1 MKGINLTSPI
11 KNIVPKPWKLSAEET
26 LAALGSDPQ
35 QGLSTPEA
43 GKRTRQ
49 YGSNT
54 LREIKPRSSWA
65 IFINQFRNLIVYFL
79 VVAALLSFTFG
90 DLVEGLAIVAVI
102 FINAAI
108 GFITE
113 LKGVRSIEA
122 LRKLGIVNSRVRR
135 NGAVSDIPAQDLVP
149 GDIIIL
155 EGGDIITADLRIL
168 AASKLQADE
177 SPLTGESLPVA
188 KSAATLPDEVPL
200 AERANMLFKGTAV
213 TRGSG
218 EAVVTGTGMATEL
231 GTIASL
237 VHETVDE
244 TTPLEKRLNQ
254 LGHWLIW
261 VSLGVAALVGITGIA
276 AGRDIFLMVETG
288 IALAVASIPEG
299 LPIVA
304 TIAMARGVWR
314 MARRNALVKDL
325 AAVETLGATTVIC
338 TDKTGTLTENRLAA
352 GALALSNVYLTINI
366 NARDDAKVFISEEG
380 GGVLPDTHLPLLH
393 ALEVSVLCNNG
404 ELPITEDG
412 MIQQVV
418 GDPLEVAL
426 LSLGA
431 RFGLTRKGL
440 NEKLPEEREEAFDSE
455 TKMMATYH
463 RLEKGY
469 WVAAKGA
476 PESILAGCSTILT
489 PDGRQDLSDADRT
502 DWLKKNDAMAAAG
515 LRVLALAEK
524 KTDHLDAPAYENLV
538 FLGLI
543 GLIDPARVDVRQ
555 VLQECR
561 EAGIRVIMATGD
573 QPVTAQA
580 IGYAVGLVD
589 DPNEPVIHGS
599 DLKPPD
605 MLTPEEKE
613 KLLGASLFAR
623 VSPRQKLDI
632 IALHQDNGAI
642 VAMTGDGVND
652 APALK
657 KADIGIAM
665 GLRGTQV
672 AREASD
678 MILKDDSFASIV
690 HAVEQG
696 RIIFKNIKSFVVYL
710 LSCNLS
716 EIMTVGLA
724 AFVSAPLPL
733 LPLQILFLNLVTDVF
748 PALALAASEASPDIM
763 QEAPRKKGDPIMNKG
778 RWFGVAVY
786 GVIITA
792 AVLGAMA
799 IALFYFHMD
808 EKKAV
813 TVSFLTLAF
822 AQLWHVFNMREK
834 GSTFFNNAIVRNPF
848 VWGALALCSLLL
860 AATVYVPLMAEV
872 LNVANPGRNGWLLVF
887 FMSLMPM
894 VVGQIGLGVM
904 KSRLKVKERVQG
916 F

>member
-1 MKGINLTSPI
+1 MQKKYPSSSI
-11 KNIVPKPWKLSAEET
+11 KEVVPKPWALSVADI
-26 LAALGSDPQ
+26 LAVLDSDPQ
-35 QGLSTPEA
+35 HGLTTQEA
-43 GKRTRQ
+43 GRRTRQ
-49 YGSNT
+49 YGPNT
-54 LREIKPRSSWA
+54 LREVKPRSFWE
-65 IFINQFRNLIVYFL
+65 IFINQFKNLIVYFL
-79 VVAALLSFTFG
+79 VAAALLSFVLG
-90 DLVEGLAIVAVI
+90 DHVEGLAIVAVI
-102 FINAAI
+102 LINAAI

-135 NGAVSDIPAQDLVP
+135 NGTVSEIPAQDLVP

-168 AASKLQADE
+168 SASKLQADE

-188 KSAATLPDEVPL
+188 KSTDILPDEVLL

-218 EAVVTGTGMATEL
+218 EAVVAGTGMATEL
-231 GTIASL
+231 GTISSL

-276 AGRDIFLMVETG
+276 AGRDIFLMIETG

-314 MARRNALVKDL
+314 MARLNALVKDL

-352 GALALSNVYLTINI
+352 AALALSNEYLKINM
-366 NARDDAKVFISEEG
+366 NAGDDAGVFISEDGKEL
-380 GGVLPDTHLPLLH
+380 LPAAHVPLLH
-393 ALEVSVLCNNG
+393 ALEVSVLCNNA
-404 ELPITEDG
+404 ELPVTEEG
-412 MIQQVV
+412 SIAQVV
-418 GDPLEVAL
+418 GDPLEIAL

-440 NEKLPEEREEAFDSE
+440 NEKRPEEREDAFDSE

-476 PESILAGCSTILT
+476 PETIIAGCSTILT
-489 PDGRQDLSDADRT
+489 PGGKQELSETDRT
-502 DWLKKNDAMAAAG
+502 YWLDKNDEMAAAG

-524 KTDHLDAPAYENLV
+524 EEDRLDAPAYKGLV

-543 GLIDPARVDVRQ
+543 GLNDPPREDVRQ

-589 DPNEPVIHGS
+589 DVRAPVVHGS
-599 DLKPPD
+599 DLKSPEL
-605 MLTPEEKE
+605 LTPAEKE
-613 KLLGASLFAR
+613 KLLAASLFAR
-623 VSPRQKLDI
+623 VSPKQKLDI
-632 IALHQDNGAI
+632 IALHKDNGAI

-724 AFVSAPLPL
+724 AFVNAPLPL

-748 PALALAASEASPDIM
+748 PALALAASEASPGIM
-763 QEAPRKKGDPIMNKG
+763 KEPPRQKGDPIMNTE
-778 RWFGVAVY
+778 RWFTVALY
-786 GVIITA
+786 GFIITL

-799 IALFYFHMD
+799 IALLYFKMD

-813 TVSFLTLAF
+813 TISFLTLAF
-822 AQLWHVFNMREK
+822 AQLWHVFNMRDK
-834 GSTFFNNAIVRNPF
+834 SSSFFNNAIVRNPF
-848 VWGALALCSLLL
+848 VWGALVLCTLLL
-860 AATVYVPLMAEV
+860 AATVYVPLLAQV
-872 LNVANPGRNGWLLVF
+872 LNVANPGVKGWLLVF
-887 FMSLMPM
+887 IMSLLPM
-894 VVGQIGLGVM
+894 VVGQFGLGVM
-904 KSRLKVKERVQG
+904 KSWRKGKAIG
-916 F
+916 

>member
-1 MKGINLTSPI
+1 MQEKYPTGSI
-11 KNIVPKPWKLSAEET
+11 KEAVSKPWTLSVEEILAE
-26 LAALGSDPQ
+26 LYCDPQ
-35 QGLSTPEA
+35 QGLSTQET

-54 LREIKPRSSWA
+54 LREVKPQSSLS
-65 IFINQFRNLIVYFL
+65 IFINQFKNLIVYFL
-79 VVAALLSFTFG
+79 VAAGLLSFVLG
-90 DLVEGLAIVAVI
+90 DFVEGLAIVAVI
-102 FINAAI
+102 LINAAI
-108 GFITE
+108 GFVTE
-113 LKGVRSIEA
+113 LKGKRSIDA
-122 LRKLGIVNSRVRR
+122 LRKLGAVSSRVRR
-135 NGAVSDIPAQDLVP
+135 NGMVIEIPAQDLVP

-168 AASKLQADE
+168 AGSKLQADE
-177 SPLTGESLPVA
+177 SSLTGESLPVA
-188 KSAATLPDEVPL
+188 KSSEILPDEVPL
-200 AERANMLFKGTAV
+200 AERANMLFKGTAL

-218 EAVVTGTGMATEL
+218 EAVVTGTGMGTEL
-231 GTIASL
+231 GTISSL
-237 VHETVDE
+237 VHEIVDE
-244 TTPLEKRLNQ
+244 TTPMEKRLNE
-254 LGHWLIW
+254 LGRWLIW
-261 VSLGVAALVGITGIA
+261 VSLGVAALVGAIGIA
-276 AGRDIFLMVETG
+276 GGRDIFLMIETG

-314 MARRNALVKDL
+314 MAKRNALVKDL

-352 GALALSNVYLTINI
+352 AALALSNVSLEINI
-366 NARDDAKVFISEEG
+366 NATDDARVFIVEDGREFS
-380 GGVLPDTHLPLLH
+380 PDAHMPLLRS
-393 ALEVSVLCNNG
+393 LEACVLCNNA
-404 ELPITEDG
+404 ELSVTDDG
-412 MIQQVV
+412 KVLEVV
-418 GDPLEVAL
+418 GDPLEVAM

-440 NEKLPEEREEAFDSE
+440 SEKFPEEREEAFDSE
-455 TKMMATYH
+455 IKMMATYH
-463 RLEKGY
+463 RQENGY
-469 WVAAKGA
+469 RVAAKGA
-476 PESILAGCSTILT
+476 PESILAGCGTILT
-489 PDGRQDLSDADRT
+489 PEGKLELSETDRT
-502 DWLKKNDAMAAAG
+502 YWRNKNDEMAAAG

-524 KTDHLDAPAYENLV
+524 DEDRLDAPVYSHLV

-543 GLIDPARVDVRQ
+543 GLIDPPREDVKQ

-561 EAGIRVIMATGD
+561 EAGVRVIMATGD

-580 IGYAVGLVD
+580 IGFAVGLVD
-589 DPNEPVIHGS
+589 DANAPVMHGS

-605 MLTPEEKE
+605 MLTPEEKK
-613 KLLGASLFAR
+613 KLLATSLFAR

-632 IALHQDNGAI
+632 IGLHQDNGAI

-724 AFVSAPLPL
+724 AFVNAPLPL

-763 QEAPRKKGDPIMNKG
+763 KQEPRKKGDPIMDGN
-778 RWFGVAVY
+778 RWFIVGGY
-786 GVIITA
+786 GLLITA
-792 AVLGAMA
+792 AVLGAMG
-799 IALFYFHMD
+799 IALLYLGMD

-822 AQLWHVFNMREK
+822 AQLWHVFNMRDK
-834 GSTFFNNAIVRNPF
+834 NSGFFNNSIVRNPF
-848 VWGALALCSLLL
+848 VWGALVLCSLLL
-860 AATVYVPLMAEV
+860 AATVYVPLLAEV
-872 LNVANPGRNGWLLVF
+872 LNVANPGANGWMLILI
-887 FMSLMPM
+887 MSMVPM
-894 VVGQIGLGVM
+894 VVGQIALTVL
-904 KSRLKVKERVQG
+904 KYRLKVKG
-916 F
+916 

>member
-1 MKGINLTSPI
+1 MPEKIPSSS
-11 KNIVPKPWKLSAEET
+11 KKEVVPKPWALSAADIIAALDIDPQHG
-26 LAALGSDPQ
+26 LAAE
-35 QGLSTPEA
+35 EA
-43 GKRTRQ
+43 GRRSRQ
-49 YGSNT
+49 YGPNA
-54 LREIKPRSSWA
+54 LREVKPRSSWE
-65 IFINQFRNLIVYFL
+65 IFLNQFKNLIVYFL
-79 VVAALLSFTFG
+79 VAASLLSFVLG
-90 DLVEGLAIVAVI
+90 DHIEGLAIAAVI
-102 FINAAI
+102 LINAVI

-135 NGAVSDIPAQDLVP
+135 DGIIAEIPAMDLVP

-168 AASKLQADE
+168 ASSKLQADE

-188 KSAATLPDEVPL
+188 KSADILPEEVPL

-231 GTIASL
+231 GTISAL

-261 VSLGVAALVGITGIA
+261 VSLGIAALVGITGIV
-276 AGRDIFLMVETG
+276 AGRDIFLMIETG
-288 IALAVASIPEG
+288 IALAVAAIPEG

-314 MARRNALVKDL
+314 MAKRNALVKDL

-338 TDKTGTLTENRLAA
+338 TDKTGTLTENRLASA
-352 GALALSNVYLTINI
+352 ALALGNVYLKINV
-366 NARDDAKVFISEEG
+366 NAREEGKIFISENGREF
-380 GGVLPDTHLPLLH
+380 LPAEHQPLLH
-393 ALEVSVLCNNG
+393 ALEVGVLCNNG
-404 ELPITEDG
+404 ELPLSDDG
-412 MIQQVV
+412 RVLQVV

-426 LSLGA
+426 LFLGA
-431 RFGLTRKGL
+431 RFGLTRRGL

-469 WVAAKGA
+469 RVAAKGA
-476 PESILAGCSTILT
+476 PESILASCGTILT
-489 PDGRQDLSDADRT
+489 KDGKQELSDADRT
-502 DWLKKNDAMAAAG
+502 YWLKKNDEMAAAG

-524 KTDHLDAPAYENLV
+524 EEDQLDVPAYTNLV

-543 GLIDPARVDVRQ
+543 GLSDPPRQDVRQ

-589 DPNEPVIHGS
+589 DANAPVVHGS
-599 DLKPPD
+599 DLRAAD
-605 MLTPEEKE
+605 LLTPAEKE

-623 VSPRQKLDI
+623 VSPKQKLDI
-632 IALHQDNGAI
+632 IALHRDNGAI

-696 RIIFKNIKSFVVYL
+696 RIIFKNIRNFVVYL

-724 AFVSAPLPL
+724 AFANVPLPL

-748 PALALAASEASPDIM
+748 PALALAAGEGSPDIM
-763 QEAPRKKGDPIMNKG
+763 KQPPREKDDPIMNTS
-778 RWFGVAVY
+778 RWFGVTVY
-786 GVIITA
+786 GFIITLT
-792 AVLGAMA
+792 VLGAMA
-799 IALFYFHMD
+799 IAMLYFDMD

-834 GSTFFNNAIVRNPF
+834 NSGFFNNAIVRNPF
-848 VWGALALCSLLL
+848 VWGALLLCSLLL
-860 AATVYVPLMAEV
+860 AATVYVPLLAEV
-872 LNVANPGRNGWLLVF
+872 LNVANPGRSGWLLIF
-887 FMSLMPM
+887 TMSLLPL
-894 VVGQIGLGVM
+894 VVGQVALTFM
-904 KSRLKVKERVQG
+904 KGKLKM
-916 F
+916 

>member
-1 MKGINLTSPI
+1 MQERYTTSSI
-11 KNIVPKPWKLSAEET
+11 KDFVPKPWALSVEDT
-26 LAALGSDPQ
+26 LIALDSDPQ
-35 QGLSTPEA
+35 QGLTTQEA
-43 GKRTRQ
+43 ARRTRQ
-49 YGSNT
+49 YGPNT
-54 LREIKPRSSWA
+54 LREVKPRSSWE
-65 IFINQFRNLIVYFL
+65 IFINQFKNLIVYFL
-79 VVAALLSFTFG
+79 VAAALLSFVLG
-90 DLVEGLAIVAVI
+90 DHVEGLAIVAVI
-102 FINAAI
+102 LINAAI

-135 NGAVSDIPAQDLVP
+135 NGAVSEIPAQDLVP

-168 AASKLQADE
+168 SASKLQADE

-188 KSAATLPDEVPL
+188 KSTDILPNEVPL

-218 EAVVTGTGMATEL
+218 EALVTGSGMATEL
-231 GTIASL
+231 GTISSL

-261 VSLGVAALVGITGIA
+261 VSLGIAALVGVTGIA
-276 AGRDIFLMVETG
+276 AGRDIFLMIETG

-314 MARRNALVKDL
+314 MAKRNALVKDL

-352 GALALSNVYLTINI
+352 AALAFSDVYVKINM
-366 NARDDAKVFISEEG
+366 NARDDASVFISEDG
-380 GGVLPDTHLPLLH
+380 MGLLPAAHLPLLH
-393 ALEVSVLCNNG
+393 ALEVCVLCNNA
-404 ELPITEDG
+404 ELPVIEDG
-412 MIQQVV
+412 RIVQVV

-426 LSLGA
+426 LSWGA
-431 RFGLTRKGL
+431 RFGLTRKNL
-440 NEKLPEEREEAFDSE
+440 NKHFPEEREDAFDSE

-469 WVAAKGA
+469 RVAVKGA
-476 PESILAGCSTILT
+476 PETIIAGCGKILT
-489 PDGRQDLSDADRT
+489 PDGKQELSDADRNY
-502 DWLKKNDAMAAAG
+502 WLNKNDEMAAAG

-524 KTDHLDAPAYENLV
+524 EEEKLEAPAYNDLV

-543 GLIDPARVDVRQ
+543 GLIDPPREDVRQ

-589 DPNEPVIHGS
+589 DAKAPVIHGS
-599 DLKPPD
+599 DLKAAEL
-605 MLTPEEKE
+605 LTPEEKE
-613 KLLGASLFAR
+613 KLLAASLFAR
-623 VSPRQKLDI
+623 VSPKQKLDI
-632 IALHQDNGAI
+632 IALHKDNGAI

-678 MILKDDSFASIV
+678 IILKDDSFASIV
-690 HAVEQG
+690 HAVKQG

-724 AFVSAPLPL
+724 AFANAPLPL

-763 QEAPRKKGDPIMNKG
+763 KEEPRKKGDPIMNTE
-778 RWFGVAVY
+778 RWFIVGIY
-786 GVIITA
+786 GFVITV

-799 IALFYFHMD
+799 IALFYFGMD
-808 EKKAV
+808 EKTAV
-813 TVSFLTLAF
+813 TITFLTLAF
-822 AQLWHVFNMREK
+822 AQLWHVFNMRDK
-834 GSTFFNNAIVRNPF
+834 SSGFFNNAIVRNPF
-848 VWGALALCSLLL
+848 VWGALVLCSLLL
-860 AATVYVPLMAEV
+860 AATVYVPLLAEV
-872 LNVANPGRNGWLLVF
+872 LNVANPGVNGWLLVF
-887 FMSLMPM
+887 IMSLVPM
-894 VVGQIGLGVM
+894 FVGQIALTV
-904 KSRLKVKERVQG
+904 LKRRVKD
-916 F
+916 

>member
-1 MKGINLTSPI
+1 MQEKNLHTGSTPE
-11 KNIVPKPWKLSAEET
+11 IVLKPWALSAEDT
-26 LAALGSDPQ
+26 LSALEVDAQ
-35 QGLSTPEA
+35 QGLSTQEA
-43 GKRTRQ
+43 GKRIRH
-49 YGSNT
+49 YGPNT
-54 LREIKPRSSWA
+54 LREAKPRSTLS

-79 VVAALLSFTFG
+79 VAAALLSFILG
-90 DLVEGLAIVAVI
+90 DYVEGLAIVAVI
-102 FINAAI
+102 LINAAI

-135 NGAVSDIPAQDLVP
+135 NGAVSEIPAQGLVP
-149 GDIIIL
+149 GDIIIF

-168 AASKLQADE
+168 SASKLQADE

-188 KSAATLPDEVPL
+188 KSADILSEDVLL
-200 AERANMLFKGTAV
+200 AERSNMLFKGTAL

-218 EAVVTGTGMATEL
+218 EAVVTGSGMATEL
-231 GTIASL
+231 GTISSL

-261 VSLGVAALVGITGIA
+261 VSLGIAALVGITGIA
-276 AGRDIFLMVETG
+276 AGRDIFLMIETG

-314 MARRNALVKDL
+314 MAKRNALVKDL
-325 AAVETLGATTVIC
+325 AAVETLGSTSVIC

-352 GALALSNVYLTINI
+352 AALALDNAYLTINM
-366 NARDDAKVFISEEG
+366 NAADDAKVFIAEDGRS
-380 GGVLPDTHLPLLH
+380 VLPETCLPLLRS
-393 ALEVSVLCNNG
+393 LEVSVLCNNA
-404 ELPITEDG
+404 ELPAAEDG
-412 MIQQVV
+412 NMEPVV

-431 RFGLTRKGL
+431 RFRLTRKGM
-440 NEKLPEEREEAFDSE
+440 NEKLPEEREDAFDSE
-455 TKMMATYH
+455 TKMMATFH
-463 RLEKGY
+463 RAEKY
-469 WVAAKGA
+469 YRVAAKGA
-476 PESILAGCSTILT
+476 PENILAGCRTILT
-489 PDGRQDLSDADRT
+489 PDGERELSDRDR
-502 DWLKKNDAMAAAG
+502 DYWLERNNEMAAAG

-524 KTDHLDAPAYENLV
+524 ETDRLEAPPYDHLV

-543 GLIDPARVDVRQ
+543 GLIDPPREDVRQ

-589 DPNEPVIHGS
+589 EASAPVVHGS
-599 DLKPPD
+599 DLKPPE
-605 MLTPEEKE
+605 MLAPAAKE
-613 KLLGASLFAR
+613 NLLAASLFAR
-623 VSPRQKLDI
+623 VSPKQKLDI
-632 IALHQDNGAI
+632 IALHRDNGAI

-678 MILKDDSFASIV
+678 MILKDDAFASIV

-724 AFVSAPLPL
+724 AFANAPLPL

-763 QEAPRKKGDPIMNKG
+763 KQPPRKKGEPIMNTG
-778 RWFGVAVY
+778 RWFSVGIYGFIITVAV
-786 GVIITA
+786 
-792 AVLGAMA
+792 LSAMA
-799 IALFYFHMD
+799 ISLRYFGMD
-808 EKKAV
+808 EQKAV

-822 AQLWHVFNMREK
+822 AQLWHVFNMRDK
-834 GSTFFNNAIVRNPF
+834 NSSIFRNAIVRNPF

-860 AATVYVPLMAEV
+860 AATVHVPLLARV
-872 LNVANPGRNGWLLVF
+872 LSVANPGRNGWLLIF
-887 FMSLMPM
+887 FMSLIPM
-894 VVGQIGLGVM
+894 VVGQMALAVM
-904 KSRLKVKERVQG
+904 KKVRSEE
-916 F
+916 